1 MNCNSKIN
9 RSRFRVK
16 SSYSPKRVKILAPEL
31 VRQSNYRSPR
41 RKVPKL
47 VRQLNDSAFL
57 QHMNAQQ
64 LLNQLDPTGEIRRRR
79 KKRKPVKKS
88 RFRVKANKPPSMA
101 PKLVPQVNDPR
112 RDLRK
117 RQEMRRSLHRRRIM
131 LEKLQE
137 KISNIFLVNPAGTF
151 FHPNFHAELRKQLKN
166 LTFHHLCDVEENFR
180 ENPNDYLWLIQ
191 KKPNGDFG
199 RFLGVVDMASAGNFN
214 VGSRK
219 VPVFYV
225 YWICALT
232 EPDGS
237 PINIGGSSLSVGKL
251 LTAFIL
257 KRCYEETGGK
267 PFVLFSKA
275 LAQSIPFHEKMG
287 MKTYDQIKH
296 ILNKGQIDTILYSL
310 DLHES
315 YLKAPKN
322 PHDSV
327 YMFYLSDPRINYTNA
342 TGFLIALAKKRMAS
356 GSSKFS
362 MGGLKRWLDEKW
374 IDVCYLPKKVS
385 CGRSKGSLSKKRP
398 HYPYCRPSIRISD
411 KTPKLASELTK
422 EEIEKR
428 CRRKRAGKN
437 KVRITGKKSR
447 KPTRFSVKKGKR
459 DMSYCVCSGPNKTKG
474 FTCTQHCKSQHC
486 KYGRSKFRAGSK
498 VPENVVDKAL
508 YRKIKAEVKKK
519 FLSKPNGKWP
529 SAYGS
534 MALVRAYKKAGG
546 RYKGKKSSF
555 RMSSCKCKKNSRAI
569 QKLQKAFDRSRKHK
583 ISKMRS
589 RKRRMN
595 TRIKNGSPKTY
606 KGFKTKL
613 KRRLKSSV
621 KRLNKNIKFHEIL

>member
-1 MNCNSKIN
+1 MNCNSKIK

-16 SSYSPKRVKILAPEL
+16 ASYSPKRVKILAPKL
-31 VRQSNYRSPR
+31 VRQSNNRSPR
-41 RKVPKL
+41 RAPKL
-47 VRQLNDSAFL
+47 VRQSNNSAFL
-57 QHMNAQQ
+57 QHMNTRQ
-64 LLNQLDPTGEIRRRR
+64 LLDQLDPTGEIRR
-79 KKRKPVKKS
+79 KR
-88 RFRVKANKPPSMA
+88 
-101 PKLVPQVNDPR
+101 
-112 RDLRK
+112 
-117 RQEMRRSLHRRRIM
+117 
-131 LEKLQE
+131 
-137 KISNIFLVNPAGTF
+137 
-151 FHPNFHAELRKQLKN
+151 
-166 LTFHHLCDVEENFR
+166 
-180 ENPNDYLWLIQ
+180 
-191 KKPNGDFG
+191 
-199 RFLGVVDMASAGNFN
+199 
-214 VGSRK
+214 
-219 VPVFYV
+219 
-225 YWICALT
+225 
-232 EPDGS
+232 
-237 PINIGGSSLSVGKL
+237 
-251 LTAFIL
+251 
-257 KRCYEETGGK
+257 
-267 PFVLFSKA
+267 A
-275 LAQSIPFHEKMG
+275 LAQ
-287 MKTYDQIKH
+287 
-296 ILNKGQIDTILYSL
+296 
-310 DLHES
+310 
-315 YLKAPKN
+315 
-322 PHDSV
+322 
-327 YMFYLSDPRINYTNA
+327 
-342 TGFLIALAKKRMAS
+342 KRMTS

-374 IDVCYLPKKVS
+374 IDVCYLPKKVP

-422 EEIEKR
+422 EEIKKR

-447 KPTRFSVKKGKR
+447 KPTRFRVKKGKR

-474 FTCTQHCKSQHC
+474 FTCRQHC
-486 KYGRSKFRAGSK
+486 KYGRSKFRAGSP
-498 VPENVVDKAL
+498 VPKNVVDPKL

-546 RYKGKKSSF
+546 KYKGKKSSF
-555 RMSSCKCKKNSRAI
+555 RMSSCKCKENSRAI
-569 QKLQKAFDRSRKHK
+569 KKLQKAFDRSRKHK